1 LTPILSDGLIAAT
14 RVTEVAVLEGKDGDE
29 LIDEDRAAVSRA

>member
-1 LTPILSDGLIAAT
+1 MVAK

-29 LIDEDRAAVSRA
+29 LIDEGEAAASGA